1 MRCRTMPLSLID
13 YLILFISS
21 LLGGIILAHIIIHI
35 YERFRKKPIALSY
48 IEEKLKRIKDNKGIG
63 KVEQVKKKF
72 VPILSELKIMK
83 HALLLSVFTIDELSK
98 TSEENKDVIESWI
111 ESAIKQSIVE
121 KLSENVYLMV
131 ASSLP
136 LSEIQEITRLINDE
150 LTFLNRYSSM
160 IINLDERERKK
171 LSRLGIKNII
181 YIGWDNDLG
190 PKVDYFLYPTRLT
203 RKAMED
209 PSFLARL
216 MMGSEVSVLM
226 ETDEGDKIIIYKVN
240 RELEGRIIPNNLIA
254 EVVPSANVDE
264 IKHYLLN
271 IKNKI
276 EENGSRRQGIESVLI
291 EAIKMSL
298 SNLR

>member
-1 MRCRTMPLSLID
+1 MPLSLID